1 MRRCSPLRLS
11 SNWRK
16 DDDNDEDEDDDAD
29 EDANPHSGTAEK
41 DLSEAGEGE
50 PGGGPLKKVPQRDLK
65 VSSVGQ
71 AQAAVAAAGIGD
83 LTNRGW
89 LR

>member
-1 MRRCSPLRLS
+1 LRRCSPLRLS

-16 DDDNDEDEDDDAD
+16 DNDDEDEDEDDE
-29 EDANPHSGTAEK
+29 EDANPRSDTAEM

-50 PGGGPLKKVPQRDLK
+50 PGGGPLKKVPQRDSK

-71 AQAAVAAAGIGD
+71 AQAAVTAAAGIGD
-83 LTNRGW
+83 MTNRGW

>member
-16 DDDNDEDEDDDAD
+16 DNEDDAD
-29 EDANPHSGTAEK
+29 ADSNPRSDNAEM

-50 PGGGPLKKVPQRDLK
+50 PGGGPLKKVPQRDSK

-71 AQAAVAAAGIGD
+71 ARAAAAVAVAAAGIGD

>member
-1 MRRCSPLRLS
+1 LRRCSQLRLS

-16 DDDNDEDEDDDAD
+16 DKD
-29 EDANPHSGTAEK
+29 DANPRSDTAEM

-50 PGGGPLKKVPQRDLK
+50 PGGGPLKKVPQRDSK
-65 VSSVGQ
+65 VSSVGR
-71 AQAAVAAAGIGD
+71 AQEAVAAAVGIGD
-83 LTNRGW
+83 FTNHGW